1 MTARRRRRRG
11 GDGTA
16 TNGQASLPSL
26 SQWRTL
32 PVYAA
37 LAFGLFFGWTAR
49 ILFEVHPNSRWE
61 NIVNLAFAALFAFAL
76 SQLATRSIT
85 QMMLRRKAGPSQ
97 TGRGPRPGG

>member
-11 GDGTA
+11 QEPAQSSGGKVPAMSDW
-16 TNGQASLPSL
+16 L
-26 SQWRTL
+26 TL

-37 LAFGLFFGWTAR
+37 LAFGLFVGWTGR

-85 QMMLRRKAGPSQ
+85 QVMLRRKALR
-97 TGRGPRPGG
+97 GRDDGGRPGR

>member
-1 MTARRRRRRG
+1 MAARRRRRRG
-11 GDGTA
+11 QEGA
-16 TNGQASLPSL
+16 QSTNNAGKVPSMSDWL
-26 SQWRTL
+26 TL

-37 LAFGLFFGWTAR
+37 LSFGLFFGWTSR

-85 QMMLRRKAGPSQ
+85 QMMLRRRTARGGGDG
-97 TGRGPRPGG
+97 GRAN